1 MVRIISLFAI
11 FLVSFTA
18 NAQDIYN
25 MVLGNATRIV
35 NTPTSPYT
43 QTQIAQ
49 FKRTALIYLK
59 SKAFEQTDSVTTQ
72 FLDTQAYFLS
82 EFLTLFFDEIINSK
96 RLSEAKRRA
105 RIVLF
110 METSVANPLFNDPDT
125 ETTMA
130 FINAGGEITPFCLN
144 TDWQK
149 AFLAAEERLKEE
161 R

>member
-1 MVRIISLFAI
+1 MLRILFAI
-11 FLVSFTA
+11 TFLACSLTI

-82 EFLTLFFDEIINSK
+82 EYLTLFFDEIIKSK

-125 ETTMA
+125 ETTMS

-149 AFLAAEERLKEE
+149 AFLAAQERLKEE

>member
-11 FLVSFTA
+11 FLLSFTA

-72 FLDTQAYFLS
+72 FLDTRAYFFS
-82 EFLTLFFDEIINSK
+82 EYLTLFFDEIIKSK

>member
-11 FLVSFTA
+11 FLLSFTA

-43 QTQIAQ
+43 PTQIAQ

-59 SKAFEQTDSVTTQ
+59 SKAVEQTDSVTTQ

-82 EFLTLFFDEIINSK
+82 EYLTLFFDEIIKSK

-110 METSVANPLFNDPDT
+110 METSVANPLFNDSDT

-149 AFLAAEERLKEE
+149 AFLAAEDRLQEA

>member
-1 MVRIISLFAI
+1 MVKSNCRPSEGGI
-11 FLVSFTA
+11 FRKKVMQVDAWKILRFDTLDST
-18 NAQDIYN
+18 
-25 MVLGNATRIV
+25 
-35 NTPTSPYT
+35 NT
-43 QTQIAQ
+43 
-49 FKRTALIYLK
+49 
-59 SKAFEQTDSVTTQ
+59 
-72 FLDTQAYFLS
+72 
-82 EFLTLFFDEIINSK
+82 
-96 RLSEAKRRA
+96 EAKRRA

>member
-11 FLVSFTA
+11 FLLSFTA

-82 EFLTLFFDEIINSK
+82 EYLTLFFDEIIK
-96 RLSEAKRRA
+96 L
-105 RIVLF
+105 
-110 METSVANPLFNDPDT
+110 
-125 ETTMA
+125 
-130 FINAGGEITPFCLN
+130 
-144 TDWQK
+144 
-149 AFLAAEERLKEE
+149 
-161 R
+161 